1 MDFAAIVSGLEFLA
15 LRDVH
20 LTSAEHPAPGPLCVY
35 ELVDEMFEGDAWVAT
50 HTRAVAEHRI
60 ERLRI
65 ALILHP
71 DDASA
76 GRITNGACDHGQ
88 SDGDATSFDKPM
100 HDGGAGHTASLSLCV
115 LRTTVS

>member
-1 MDFAAIVSGLEFLA
+1 MNLTAIVSGLELLA

-20 LTSAEHPAPGPLCVY
+20 LTSAEHPAPGSLCVQ

-50 HTRAVAEHRI
+50 YTRGVAEHRI

-65 ALILHP
+65 ALILYT
-71 DDASA
+71 DDAST
-76 GRITNGACDHGQ
+76 GRITDSPCDHGQ
-88 SDGDATSFDKPM
+88 SDDDAKSFHEPI
-100 HDGGAGHTASLSLCV
+100 HDSRAGHKCLLVAFA

>member
-1 MDFAAIVSGLEFLA
+1 MDFAAVVPGLELLV

-20 LTSAEHPAPGPLCVY
+20 LTSAEHPAAGTLCVH
-35 ELVDEMFEGDAWVAT
+35 ELVDEMFEADASVAT

-65 ALILHP
+65 ALILNP

-76 GRITNGACDHGQ
+76 SRITDSPCHHGH
-88 SDGDATSFDKPM
+88 SDGDDESFHKPI
-100 HDGGAGHTASLSLCV
+100 HDG
-115 LRTTVS
+115 